1 MALWGLTPVLGTIG
15 QEHYTQT
22 QLFCPYPFIFF
33 FFFLSFGTSRK
44 EKDSII
50 HPRLGSEK
58 LYLLFAVH
66 SGAQLRQYIFEE
78 IALVRKTPPKIYENG
93 LRLLVLVTF
102 AILYFPSVDKELVWR
117 GDMRCAEV
125 TLAHI
130 SLPVC
135 QSFPTLL
142 SPWGSCVEA
151 VVQMQMSPRVRGREK
166 PSSA

>member
-1 MALWGLTPVLGTIG
+1 MGTNSSPWNHRAGALHTNTTVLS
-15 QEHYTQT
+15 
-22 QLFCPYPFIFF
+22 LPFHF

-50 HPRLGSEK
+50 HPGLGSEK

-102 AILYFPSVDKELVWR
+102 AILYFPSVDRLRV
-117 GDMRCAEV
+117 G
-125 TLAHI
+125 LA
-130 SLPVC
+130 
-135 QSFPTLL
+135 
-142 SPWGSCVEA
+142 G
-151 VVQMQMSPRVRGREK
+151 
-166 PSSA
+166 

>member
-22 QLFCPYPFIFF
+22 QLFCSYPLIF

-50 HPRLGSEK
+50 HPGLGSEK

-66 SGAQLRQYIFEE
+66 SGAQLRRYIFQE
-78 IALVRKTPPKIYENG
+78 IALVPKTPPKIYENG

-102 AILYFPSVDKELVWR
+102 AILYFPSVDRLRV
-117 GDMRCAEV
+117 G
-125 TLAHI
+125 LA
-130 SLPVC
+130 
-135 QSFPTLL
+135 
-142 SPWGSCVEA
+142 G
-151 VVQMQMSPRVRGREK
+151 
-166 PSSA
+166 